1 MGPITVTFQIV
12 RGDEVQAVVRD
23 DEIGA
28 YAIVSETGRV
38 SSSIPGDI
46 TQGGVDPT
54 LGLRTVA
61 GAMAE
66 WFRADRAEYE
76 SANAHKL
83 EAAIRYGT
91 RARPLRPRGRP

>member
-1 MGPITVTFQIV
+1 MEPITVTFQIV

-23 DEIGA
+23 ESTGG
-28 YAIVSETGRV
+28 YAIVSEL
-38 SSSIPGDI
+38 
-46 TQGGVDPT
+46 GGTSWSVGTEIT

-66 WFRADRAEYE
+66 WFQADRAEYE

-83 EAAIRYGT
+83 ETAIRGSA
-91 RARPLRPRGRP
+91 RARSLTGGRR